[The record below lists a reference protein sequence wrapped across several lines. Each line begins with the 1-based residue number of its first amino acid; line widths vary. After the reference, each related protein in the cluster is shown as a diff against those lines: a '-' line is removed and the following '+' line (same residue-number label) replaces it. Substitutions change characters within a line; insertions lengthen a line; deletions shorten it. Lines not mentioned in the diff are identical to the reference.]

1 MKQEEQLRVWWR
13 RRRKKDLSPE
23 GFQQIQLW
31 VNQARQRLSDYGSL
45 EDCLERNGIHWQI
58 SQSPHVV
65 AGVRMRAQLDLN
77 SRRLTIYAGAL
88 DELQT
93 DARPRKVLERVILS
107 HEVFHLLCPQCPA
120 AYQEASAH
128 WFAAVATGLQEFPG
142 IWDLNEE

>member
-1 MKQEEQLRVWWR
+1 MKLEEQLREWWR
-13 RRRKKDLSPE
+13 RRRKKDLSSE
-23 GFQQIQLW
+23 GFQQIQGW
-31 VNQARQRLSDYGSL
+31 VEAACQKLADYGSL
-45 EDCLERNGIHWQI
+45 EDCLERSGIHWQI

-93 DARPRKVLERVILS
+93 EHRPRKILERVILS

-120 AYQEASAH
+120 PYQEASAH
-128 WFAAVATGLQEFPG
+128 WFAAVVTDLAEFPG
-142 IWDLNEE
+142 SWDLNLE